1 MNGASVHRYSG
12 ADPLDEAE
20 APFLHAKARDGM
32 LVVSCQL
39 LSNLDS
45 GEQEYFEILRLDSEK
60 RGGFMGY
67 LEEQYGAGDHLVV
80 VLGRGE
86 SLLVPH
92 SIVDGWWREYNPLA
106 ASEPEYVDAARVGAK
121 GILRWFV
128 RGYSR

>member
-1 MNGASVHRYSG
+1 
-12 ADPLDEAE
+12 
-20 APFLHAKARDGM
+20 M